1 MTLIAPSSHGT
12 CSTLKLPPEAGE
24 ALSFLLLQYFGAL
37 TVLVSLMERRIDLF
51 IINRGRRP
59 PQLHQLG
66 SNRPRLLAIQLQFT
80 GDEIAL
86 KASRRPRNHG
96 P

>member
-1 MTLIAPSSHGT
+1 MASRRG
-12 CSTLKLPPEAGE
+12 STLKLPPEAGE
-24 ALSFLLLQYFGAL
+24 ALSFLLLRYFGAL
-37 TVLVSLMERRIDLF
+37 AVLVSLMERRIDLF

-80 GDEIAL
+80 QFA
-86 KASRRPRNHG
+86 
-96 P
+96 